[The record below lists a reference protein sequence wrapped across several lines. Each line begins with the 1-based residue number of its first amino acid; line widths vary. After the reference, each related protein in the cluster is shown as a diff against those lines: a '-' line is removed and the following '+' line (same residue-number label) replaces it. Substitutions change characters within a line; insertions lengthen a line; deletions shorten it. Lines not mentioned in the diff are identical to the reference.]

1 MEAAMRSEL
10 TPKQERLLVYLE
22 TQVARHGRAP
32 SLRKAAEDLNIS
44 HAAVAQTLKA
54 LEAKGVVRR
63 EGRYSRNIFLLNRAR
78 ETSAQQRWQA
88 VPIIGRTT
96 AGTPMYAE
104 QAWDGSVVVDTQL
117 FPGASLFALRV
128 KGDSMRGA
136 GILDGDLAICVPRQY
151 ARDGE
156 IVVALIRQE
165 EATVKR
171 FLLQADHIA
180 LHPENPAYAVMRYP
194 FDEVLIQGKVIG
206 IQRDRVR

>member
-1 MEAAMRSEL
+1 MRSEL
-10 TPKQERLLVYLE
+10 TPKQKRLLAYLE

-32 SLRKAAEDLNIS
+32 SLRKTAEDLNVS
-44 HAAVAQTLKA
+44 HAAVAQSLKA
-54 LEAKGVVRR
+54 LETKGVVRR
-63 EGRYSRNIFLLNRAR
+63 EGRYSRNLFLLNRAR
-78 ETSAQQRWQA
+78 QTSAHQRWQA

-104 QAWDGSVVVDTQL
+104 QRWDGSVVVDAQL
-117 FPGASLFALRV
+117 FPGSSLFALRV

-156 IVVALIRQE
+156 IIVALIRQE

-171 FLLQADHIA
+171 FFLRAEHIA
-180 LHPENPAYAVMRYP
+180 LHPENPAYPVMRYP

>member
-1 MEAAMRSEL
+1 MRTEL
-10 TPKQERLLVYLE
+10 TPKQKRLLTYLE
-22 TQVARHGRAP
+22 TQVARHGRTP
-32 SLRKAAEDLNIS
+32 SLREMAGDLSVS

-54 LEAKGVVRR
+54 LEAKGMVRR
-63 EGRYSRNIFLLNRAR
+63 AGRYSRNIFLLNRIR
-78 ETSAQQRWQA
+78 ETAARQRWQA

-96 AGTPMYAE
+96 AGIPMYAE
-104 QAWDGSVVVDTQL
+104 QVWEGSLVVDTQL
-117 FPGASLFALRV
+117 FPGTGLFALRV

-171 FLLQADHIA
+171 FFLQADHVA
-180 LHPENPAYAVMRYP
+180 LHPENPAYAVRRYP
-194 FDEVLIQGKVIG
+194 FDEVLVQGKVIG